1 MEWFENWFD
10 ENYLKL
16 YSHRNM
22 EDAEKQIN
30 LIINTL
36 NPDKHETILDLGCGE
51 GRHCII
57 FKDRGFNIKGIDLSE
72 TLINSGKNK
81 EPALDIEVGDIR
93 EIKGK
98 FSIILSLFTSFGYFQ
113 RDYENMKA
121 LNSISNALKHA
132 GWFWIDFLN
141 PEFLKSR
148 LVPESEKTLHDGTR
162 VTEMRR
168 IENGMVIK
176 DIIFETGE
184 TYSEKIK
191 LFTKEKLETMLE
203 KSGIA
208 ATGVFGSYLG
218 EPWNK
223 SSERTIIYGKK
234 VR

>member
-16 YSHRNM
+16 YSHRNT

-81 EPALDIEVGDIR
+81 EPELDIEVGDIR

-168 IENGMVIK
+168 IENGLVIK

-184 TYSEKIK
+184 TYIEKIK
-191 LFTKEKLETMLE
+191 LFTKEQLETMLE

-208 ATGVFGSYLG
+208 TTGVFGSYLG

-234 VR
+234 TG